1 MSSIQNHIKAD
12 LKLPSPPAIAVRI
25 LEAIDND
32 ESSFDELGRIISNDP
47 ALSTRILQA
56 ANSPFYALPSKVDS
70 IQRAMAV
77 LGCNALKNIALSFV
91 IAKEL
96 RATSQEDFN
105 FDLFWK
111 RSVTAAVSADL
122 IASLIGRKS
131 DEIFVTALLQDIGI
145 VVMYL
150 CKPDDY
156 VKVLDEKKANGYPI
170 AIVENNIFGFNHQDA
185 GMEVLKSWGLP
196 PTIYQPIGHHHFD
209 LNEAGDFTDQE
220 IMLMLSDKIS
230 AVYHGNH
237 SAGKIREIKELVS
250 FHYQVDETQIETM
263 IDAVAERSVQ
273 AMSLFEIDPG
283 RMKPFSIMLQEA
295 NEELGKLNLSYE
307 YLVIELKQAKET
319 AEKLAGE
326 LKDANDKLRS
336 MAFRDGLTGLF
347 NHRYF
352 QDFIEAELSKGI
364 RYERP
369 FSLIMLDIDHFKKI
383 NDEYGHPVG
392 DIVLKEMSA
401 AIEQTVRKCDVV
413 SRYGGEEFAIVLPET
428 TLKGA
433 VILSER
439 IRKGVEHLKIETN
452 GVNIKM
458 TISIGVTIWEPG
470 LGVTD
475 KAQIIDAADKALYKS
490 KNTGRNKI
498 TFIQVNHRDS

>member
-1 MSSIQNHIKAD
+1 MSSIQSHITTD

-32 ESSFDELGRIISNDP
+32 ESSYDELGRILSNDP
-47 ALSTRILQA
+47 ALSMRILKA
-56 ANSPFYALPSKVDS
+56 ANSSFYALPSKVDS

-96 RATSQEDFN
+96 RGKSQETFN
-105 FDLFWK
+105 FDFFWK

-156 VKVLDEKKANGYPI
+156 VKVLDEKKAKGYPI
-170 AIVENNIFGFNHQDA
+170 AIVENNIFGFNHQDV
-185 GMEVLKSWGLP
+185 GLEVLKAWGLP

-209 LNEAGDFTDQE
+209 PNAAGDSTDQE
-220 IMLMLSDKIS
+220 MMLMLSDKIS

-237 SAGKIREIKELVS
+237 SAGKIKEIKELVS
-250 FHYQVDETQIETM
+250 SRYQVDEKQIETM

-283 RMKPFSIMLQEA
+283 KMKPFSIMLQEA

-319 AEKLAGE
+319 AEKLACE
-326 LKDANDKLRS
+326 LKDSNDKLRS
-336 MAFRDGLTGLF
+336 LASRDGLTGLF

-369 FSLIMLDIDHFKKI
+369 FSLIMLDIDFFKKI

-392 DIVLKEMSA
+392 DTVLKEMSA
-401 AIEQTVRKCDVV
+401 MIEQTVRKCDVV

-433 VILSER
+433 VILAER
-439 IRKGVEHLKIETN
+439 LRKIVEQLVVKVNDENIRITVSLGLTV
-452 GVNIKM
+452 
-458 TISIGVTIWEPG
+458 WEPG
-470 LGVTD
+470 LAVTN
-475 KAQIIDAADKALYKS
+475 KAGIIDAADKALYKS
-490 KNTGRNKI
+490 KKNGRNKVSFVPAA
-498 TFIQVNHRDS
+498 TPH